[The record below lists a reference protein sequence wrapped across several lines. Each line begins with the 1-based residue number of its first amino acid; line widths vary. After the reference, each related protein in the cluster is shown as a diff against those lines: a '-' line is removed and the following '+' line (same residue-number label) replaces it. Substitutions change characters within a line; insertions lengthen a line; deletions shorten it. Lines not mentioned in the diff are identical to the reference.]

1 MIGRRGRQARAA
13 ARRGAEHDGRRVVV
27 AADWAIAMAVRR
39 AGEGP
44 VRVTPAD
51 VRRWAAEHFALD
63 VPEGLAA
70 DVLTARLELRG
81 YG

>member
-1 MIGRRGRQARAA
+1 
-13 ARRGAEHDGRRVVV
+13 
-27 AADWAIAMAVRR
+27 MAVRR